1 MFMNLLENLLK
12 FPKLWIVM
20 KAIVLETA
28 MEEEIMSY
36 TGGVQPDV
44 AKILDHIQA
53 GFLMA

>member
-1 MFMNLLENLLK
+1 MNLLENLLK
-12 FPKLWIVM
+12 FPKLWIV
-20 KAIVLETA
+20 ETA